1 MTATVPDDPAGPFD
15 TFHVCRLALNVW
27 KNEQFEGG
35 GVLLERGLDVTC
47 EIRNS
52 LVRLSE
58 GATPVRQDP
67 VVRRMPCHAQGP
79 TGTCDRHNVQQ
90 QDVNFLANDEVGF
103 RPNLKEQQLLQS
115 LSDI

>member
-1 MTATVPDDPAGPFD
+1 MSNL
-15 TFHVCRLALNVW
+15 R
-27 KNEQFEGG
+27 GG